1 MKKIYLIISILL
13 IILMVRYLNYNTHNE
28 NKDDNM
34 FTVNTVEDK
43 TVIKV
48 ISDLSVNKKEYTFPL
63 YLTVDKRVYYKN
75 DEKVYIEELNG
86 SDDIYITDNYLISLK
101 DNSVYIYYRNGEAL
115 VLVDKLENCAC
126 LDSSAYD
133 NLVVLYENNQC
144 VLYDLIYDNG
154 QYNRIDNLININDIK
169 SVGLYDKTA
178 FILTNTNKVYGYG
191 VDLVNARNEHRE
203 ENILYEIDTENVGEI
218 VDFACKGG
226 VFVKNI
232 SGQWFSANC
241 YSTNYGCI
249 NPEPLK
255 FNLIE
260 GIENHLAVIGCEN
273 LGFGYPVLS
282 LDINGQIY
290 SWGTYVGVD
299 TNGKYILEDRHPVA
313 QNIFVGINKKI
324 FIDEYN
330 IYLV

>member
-1 MKKIYLIISILL
+1 MKKIYLIISILA
-13 IILMVRYLNYNTHNE
+13 IVLMVRYLKNYTYTTT
-28 NKDDNM
+28 DDL
-34 FTVNTVEDK
+34 FIVHTVEDK
-43 TVIKV
+43 LVVKV
-48 ISDLSVNKKEYTFPL
+48 ISDLSINKNEYTFPL
-63 YLTVDKRVYYKN
+63 YLTSDKKVYYKN
-75 DEKVYIEELNG
+75 EEKVYIEELNG

-115 VLVDKLENCAC
+115 VPVDKLDNCTC

-144 VLYDLIYDNG
+144 VLYDLMYDNG

-178 FILTNTNKVYGYG
+178 FILTNTNQVYGYG
-191 VDLVNARNEHRE
+191 IDFVNARNEYRD
-203 ENILYEIDTENVGEI
+203 ENILYEIDTEGVGEI
-218 VDFACKGG
+218 VDFVCKGG
-226 VFVKNI
+226 VFVKNT

-241 YSTNYGCI
+241 YSSNYGCS
-249 NPEPLK
+249 NPKPLK

-299 TNGKYILEDRHPVA
+299 TNGKYILENKYPTSYNV
-313 QNIFVGINKKI
+313 FVDVNKSI
-324 FIDEYN
+324 FIDGYN
-330 IYLV
+330 IYIV